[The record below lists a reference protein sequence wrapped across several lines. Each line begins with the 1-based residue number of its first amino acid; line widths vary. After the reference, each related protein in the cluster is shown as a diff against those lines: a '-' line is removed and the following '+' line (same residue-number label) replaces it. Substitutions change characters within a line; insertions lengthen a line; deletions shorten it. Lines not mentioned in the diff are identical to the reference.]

1 MTAAERVCSGVEP
14 WWARRRRVA
23 KLTYKYSDGERLVVR
38 HLVWYRVSPK
48 VRGSAFQ
55 YRHASINTPR
65 PLYRGTVHGLVKPIR
80 ILYQRLQRSTTAANP
95 DPALRLTVPQSC
107 QQSLLAQVA
116 STDQSSA
123 APRMAAK
130 QSCQQSLPAEVALT
144 DQSIAVNN
152 SGLNLS
158 LIHI

>member
-1 MTAAERVCSGVEP
+1 MHVLSRGGLAAVNSP
-14 WWARRRRVA
+14 PD
-23 KLTYKYSDGERLVVR
+23 LTYQVVQGGAIVLSYMLPPRGETSI
-38 HLVWYRVSPK
+38 SPL
-48 VRGSAFQ
+48 
-55 YRHASINTPR
+55 R

-123 APRMAAK
+123 ARRMAAR

-152 SGLNLS
+152 SGLNLECGS
-158 LIHI
+158 D